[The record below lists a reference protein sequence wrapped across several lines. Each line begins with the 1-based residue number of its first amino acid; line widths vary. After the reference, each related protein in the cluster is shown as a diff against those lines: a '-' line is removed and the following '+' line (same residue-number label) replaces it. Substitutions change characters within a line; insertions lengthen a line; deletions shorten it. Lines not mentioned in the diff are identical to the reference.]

1 MKKNLLFLS
10 LMAMSFGLFAQ
21 GDVVWKNAQGSAELP
36 DTVTLTMELGHNDI
50 VFDATISNVSS
61 NDLNVYLKRTIV
73 SYVHGAGDQL
83 CYGTACQAGDENK
96 PEIETSATTQNA
108 NTDVSTTDP
117 YDMIHYTPLGFLGT
131 TKLKYYIFTESDS
144 GDDIAQDSVIVEY
157 VKDFLAISFLIN
169 MSDCPGFDKTGDVVV
184 SGTFGNDIVLTPN
197 FNNTKYT
204 GWALATAGTTYTYKY
219 TWGNEVSANYEVSVS
234 DTADGKTDDIWLV
247 GINDKAYFPNLKIY
261 PNPFNNTLTIEN
273 IENAAAVEISNI
285 LGQTVYSTSRVGNKL
300 RLSTDELNTGM
311 YFVKITDA
319 KNNTYT
325 ERIIKR

>member
-21 GDVVWKNAQGSAELP
+21 GDVVWKNADGSAELP
-36 DTVTLTMELGHNDI
+36 DTITLDLELGHGDI
-50 VFDATISNVSS
+50 SFVAKMSNVST
-61 NDLNVYLKRTIV
+61 NDYNVYLKRKIV
-73 SYVHGAGDQL
+73 SYVHGAGDEI
-83 CYGTACQAGDENK
+83 CYPNQCQQYNESNTEVDTDAALIEAGNS
-96 PEIETSATTQNA
+96 TSTINL
-108 NTDVSTTDP
+108 
-117 YDMIHYTPLGFLGT
+117 IHYRPKGFFGT
-131 TKLKYYIFTESDS
+131 TKLKYYLVSESSS
-144 GDDIAQDSVIVEY
+144 GADILQDSVVVEY
-157 VKDFLAISFLIN
+157 VKDFLAIKFFVN

-184 SGTFGNDIVLTPN
+184 SGTFGNDVVMTPN
-197 FNNTKYT
+197 YNKTKYT

-219 TWGNEVSANYEVSVS
+219 TWGTEVSANYEVSVS
-234 DTADGKTDDIWLV
+234 DTADGATNDIWLV

-273 IENAAAVEISNI
+273 IENAATVEISNI

-311 YFVKITDA
+311 YFVKITDT